1 MSNILHNYKF
11 KKMENNFDS
20 IEIENAIESFPDFGY
35 CNKMNEECLKN
46 YLTFDILMLF
56 IEKLFEVD
64 NLNCAACLMRNGQ
77 LHDCLPNY
85 KQANPRYFHFLN
97 NIPEEFAM
105 VFRLSKNAINNLFF
119 EKKISGIEAFA
130 LTKISEN
137 FCFKNAI
144 NSKQ

>member
-1 MSNILHNYKF
+1 MSPYLKF
-11 KKMENNFDS
+11 KKFYINCFVKCQIFFITTNLKKKNNFYS

-35 CNKMNEECLKN
+35 CNKINEECLKN

-85 KQANPRYFHFLN
+85 KQANPR
-97 NIPEEFAM
+97 
-105 VFRLSKNAINNLFF
+105 FF
-119 EKKISGIEAFA
+119 IF
-130 LTKISEN
+130 
-137 FCFKNAI
+137 
-144 NSKQ
+144 